1 MTKPNPKLRVD
12 FTAPRG
18 PVAARLRQQQHA
30 LLRRFRLPAE
40 LLEQL
45 PGSLSLSHLRCGKP
59 TCHCARG
66 EGHPAWHLTYTVG
79 GRKQVLHIPT
89 AMAEEIG
96 HRVEAGHAVQDAVR
110 DVLAANAQLLKLAR
124 QQQQQ
129 RRR

>member
-1 MTKPNPKLRVD
+1 METRRSKWWTD

-30 LLRRFRLPAE
+30 LLRRYQLPVD
-40 LLEQL
+40 LLEHL

-59 TCHCARG
+59 TCHCAHG
-66 EGHPAWHLTYTVG
+66 EGHPVWHLTYTVG

-89 AMAEEIG
+89 AWAEAIR
-96 HRVEAGHAVQDAVR
+96 HRVDAGHAVQDAVR
-110 DVLAANAQLLKLAR
+110 DVLTANAQLLKLAR
-124 QQQQQ
+124 QQ

>member
-1 MTKPNPKLRVD
+1 MTTPSSKWWTDL
-12 FTAPRG
+12 TAPRG
-18 PVAARLRQQQHA
+18 ASAARLRQQQHA
-30 LLRRFRLPAE
+30 LLRRFQLPAG

-59 TCHCARG
+59 TCHCAHG
-66 EGHPAWHLTYTVG
+66 AGHPVWHLTYMVE

-89 AMAEEIG
+89 AWAEEIR
-96 HRVEAGHAVQDAVR
+96 HRVEAGHAVQAAVR

-124 QQQQQ
+124 RQ